1 MKPWEAAQ
9 SDWESGMKYKQI
21 AEKHGVSLSTVKSW
35 ATRYWK
41 NAGLQPIS
49 EKVATK
55 KKRLK
60 PKKVATEA
68 MEEIERGVAAEEIR
82 EIMLTSDLTEK
93 QRLFCVYYVKYRNK
107 TKAYQKAF
115 QCSYENACSNAST
128 LWKNSNIQKEINL
141 LLAEYRES
149 VDLEMKD
156 LFQWYLAIARADIN
170 DFVEINKHRVYV
182 KNNIDGTLVKEII
195 ETQTGI
201 KVKLNDRMKAME
213 WLGQHIGLADEKMR
227 AEIAALQAKSQEESD
242 SITANDWI
250 EAVLEQEAAE
260 RDIK

>member
-1 MKPWEAAQ
+1 
-9 SDWESGMKYKQI
+9 
-21 AEKHGVSLSTVKSW
+21 
-35 ATRYWK
+35 
-41 NAGLQPIS
+41 
-49 EKVATK
+49 
-55 KKRLK
+55 
-60 PKKVATEA
+60 
-68 MEEIERGVAAEEIR
+68 
-82 EIMLTSDLTEK
+82 
-93 QRLFCVYYVKYRNK
+93 
-107 TKAYQKAF
+107 
-115 QCSYENACSNAST
+115 
-128 LWKNSNIQKEINL
+128 
-141 LLAEYRES
+141 
-149 VDLEMKD
+149 MKD
-156 LFQWYLAIARADIN
+156 LFQWYLDIARADIN

-182 KNNIDGTLVKEII
+182 KNNIDGTLVKEIS